1 MKNKNEE
8 TIFDINSKYCLKSV
22 FSYMKYKYILE
33 LIKHNK
39 KLQNE
44 LGFNLKNYK
53 EISSYQYV
61 RRKIIRKEKYI
72 YNRYEIMQFKTL
84 IFIITLVPTV
94 YIFAYASILYFEGS
108 FNENYLKEDYDD
120 QILNIIMNINTSL
133 FFLVGIILISLF
145 IITCFIFKNYYM
157 DTKALKKFK
166 IILFVNIFLYYIFYE
181 IIVIYKIC
189 LSYKIKNKNTP
200 WFILYD
206 YILIC
211 IMLLYITFMIYIT
224 YKYIKFAGTKIR
236 ISNHTILKKYKGVT
250 INDFELTNNFHK
262 MSKKDKK
269 NIIYQNRNKFQYS
282 HSQRHLHLINLINEY
297 RIKYHLPRLIFNEE
311 ERLPDFIIND
321 NSEVMLLGYKNIFKF
336 SKRKYLFK
344 YRINEFENNLLNKD
358 RNILEIIL
366 NEDLNK
372 ISVIDIDI
380 FEYIL
385 IYDSLDDFK
394 VTLIEAKSGNP
405 NSLNGDMYNEII
417 QDLYY
422 NE

>member
-1 MKNKNEE
+1 MKNKNEDA
-8 TIFDINSKYCLKSV
+8 IFDITSKYCLKTV
-22 FSYMKYKYILE
+22 FSFIKYKYILE
-33 LIKHNK
+33 LVKYNK
-39 KLQNE
+39 KLQNG
-44 LGFNLKNYK
+44 LGFNLNNYK
-53 EISSYQYV
+53 KISSYQYI

-72 YNRYEIMQFKTL
+72 YNKYEFMQFKTL

-120 QILNIIMNINTSL
+120 KSLNIIMNINTSL

-157 DTKALKKFK
+157 DTKPLKRFK
-166 IILFVNIFLYYIFYE
+166 IIIFVNIILFYIFYE
-181 IIVIYKIC
+181 IIVIYKIY
-189 LSYKIKNKNTP
+189 LSYKIKNKTIP

-206 YILIC
+206 YILIS

-224 YKYIKFAGTKIR
+224 YKYFKFAGTKIT
-236 ISNHTILKKYKGVT
+236 ISNHTILKKYKGIT

-269 NIIYQNRNKFQYS
+269 NLIFKNRTKFQYT
-282 HSQRHLHLINLINEY
+282 HSTRHLHLINLINEY
-297 RIKYHLPRLIFNEE
+297 RIKYHLPRLLFNEE
-311 ERLPDFIIND
+311 ERIPDFVIND

-344 YRINEFENNLLNKD
+344 YRINEFEQNLLNKD
-358 RNILEIIL
+358 GNILEIIL

-372 ISVIDIDI
+372 ICVIDIDN

-394 VTLIEAKSGNP
+394 VNLIEAKSGNP

-417 QDLYY
+417 RDLYY

>member
-1 MKNKNEE
+1 MKNKNEDA
-8 TIFDINSKYCLKSV
+8 IFDITSKYCLKTV
-22 FSYMKYKYILE
+22 FSFIKYKYILE
-33 LIKHNK
+33 LVKYNK
-39 KLQNE
+39 KLQNG
-44 LGFNLKNYK
+44 LGFNLNNYK
-53 EISSYQYV
+53 KISSYQYI

-72 YNRYEIMQFKTL
+72 YNKYEFMQFKTL

-120 QILNIIMNINTSL
+120 KSLNIIMNINTSL
-133 FFLVGIILISLF
+133 FFLVGNILISLF

-157 DTKALKKFK
+157 DTKPLKRFK
-166 IILFVNIFLYYIFYE
+166 IIIFVNIILFYIFYE
-181 IIVIYKIC
+181 IIVIYKIY
-189 LSYKIKNKNTP
+189 LSYKIKNKTIP

-206 YILIC
+206 YILIS

-224 YKYIKFAGTKIR
+224 YKYFKFAGTKIT
-236 ISNHTILKKYKGVT
+236 ISNHTILKKYKGIT

-269 NIIYQNRNKFQYS
+269 NLIFKNRTKFQYT
-282 HSQRHLHLINLINEY
+282 HSTRHLHLINLINEY
-297 RIKYHLPRLIFNEE
+297 RIKYHLPRLLFNEE
-311 ERLPDFIIND
+311 ERIPDFVIND

-344 YRINEFENNLLNKD
+344 YRINEFEQNLLNKD
-358 RNILEIIL
+358 GNILEIIL

-372 ISVIDIDI
+372 ICVIDIDN

-394 VTLIEAKSGNP
+394 VNLIEAKSGNP

-417 QDLYY
+417 RDLYY

>member
-1 MKNKNEE
+1 MKNKNED

-22 FSYMKYKYILE
+22 FSHMKYKYILE
-33 LIKHNK
+33 LVKHNK

-44 LGFNLKNYK
+44 LGFNLNNYK
-53 EISSYQYV
+53 NLSSYQYI
-61 RRKIIRKEKYI
+61 RRKIIRKEKNI
-72 YNRYEIMQFKTL
+72 YNRYEFNQFKTL

-108 FNENYLKEDYDD
+108 FNENYLREDYDEKT
-120 QILNIIMNINTSL
+120 LNIIMNINTSL
-133 FFLVGIILISLF
+133 FFLVGIIIISFF
-145 IITCFIFKNYYM
+145 IIACFIFKNYYM
-157 DTKALKKFK
+157 DTKLLKRFK
-166 IILFVNIFLYYIFYE
+166 IILFVIIILYYVFYE
-181 IIVIYKIC
+181 IIVIYKIF
-189 LSYKIKNKNTP
+189 LSYKIKNKNIP
-200 WFILYD
+200 WFIIYD

-224 YKYIKFAGTKIR
+224 YKYIKFAGTKIQ
-236 ISNHTILKKYKGVT
+236 ISNHTILKKYKGIT

-269 NIIYQNRNKFQYS
+269 NLIYKNRTKFQYT
-282 HSQRHLHLINLINEY
+282 HSQRHLNLINLINEY
-297 RIKYHLPRLIFNEE
+297 RIKYHLPRLLFNEE
-311 ERLPDFIIND
+311 ERIPDFIIND
-321 NSEVMLLGYKNIFKF
+321 NSEVILLGYKNIFKF

-344 YRINEFENNLLNKD
+344 YRINEFEKNLLNED
-358 RNILEIIL
+358 GNILEIIL

-372 ISVIDIDI
+372 INVIDIDN

-385 IYDSLDDFK
+385 LYDSLDDFK
-394 VTLIEAKSGNP
+394 VTLIEAKSEIP
-405 NSLNGDMYNEII
+405 NSLDGDMYNEII

>member
-1 MKNKNEE
+1 MKNKNEDA
-8 TIFDINSKYCLKSV
+8 IFDITSKYCLKTVLS
-22 FSYMKYKYILE
+22 FIKYKYILE
-33 LIKHNK
+33 LVKYNK
-39 KLQNE
+39 KLQDE
-44 LGFNLKNYK
+44 LGFNLNNYK
-53 EISSYQYV
+53 KISSYQYI

-72 YNRYEIMQFKTL
+72 YNKYEFMQFKAL

-120 QILNIIMNINTSL
+120 KSLNIIMNINTSL

-145 IITCFIFKNYYM
+145 IITCFTFKNYYM
-157 DTKALKKFK
+157 DTKPLKRFK
-166 IILFVNIFLYYIFYE
+166 IIIFVNIILFYIFYE
-181 IIVIYKIC
+181 IIVIYKIY
-189 LSYKIKNKNTP
+189 LSYKIKNKTIP

-206 YILIC
+206 YILIS

-224 YKYIKFAGTKIR
+224 YKYFKFAGTKIT
-236 ISNHTILKKYKGVT
+236 ISNHTILKKYKGIT

-269 NIIYQNRNKFQYS
+269 NLIFKNRTKFQYT
-282 HSQRHLHLINLINEY
+282 HSTRHLHLINLINEY
-297 RIKYHLPRLIFNEE
+297 RIKYHLPRLLFNEE
-311 ERLPDFIIND
+311 ERIPDFVIND

-344 YRINEFENNLLNKD
+344 YRINEFEQNLLNKD
-358 RNILEIIL
+358 GNILEIIL

-372 ISVIDIDI
+372 ICVIDIDN

-394 VTLIEAKSGNP
+394 VNLIEAKSGNP

-417 QDLYY
+417 RDFYY